1 MQKVAVIHTSPV
13 SLNELKALFAELL
26 PEVEMI
32 NIIDDSLLEEVKRNN
47 GITPGIIGRMCL
59 YGQAAA
65 VDGGGSDL
73 KSMLVR
79 R

>member
-47 GITPGIIGRMCL
+47 GITPGIVSRMCDT
-59 YGQAAA
+59 
-65 VDGGGSDL
+65 V
-73 KSMLVR
+73 
-79 R
+79 

>member
-32 NIIDDSLLEEVKRNN
+32 NIIDDSLWRKLSATMESRRGSLEECACM
-47 GITPGIIGRMCL
+47 GR
-59 YGQAAA
+59 
-65 VDGGGSDL
+65 
-73 KSMLVR
+73 R
-79 R
+79 RSRWGWI

>member
-47 GITPGIIGRMCL
+47 GITPGII
-59 YGQAAA
+59 
-65 VDGGGSDL
+65 
-73 KSMLVR
+73 
-79 R
+79 